1 MMDVSNEHAVER
13 NAASSY
19 PPYYCAP
26 SFYVEQVDPKTF
38 RPATTGSVSIV
49 DAT

>member
-1 MMDVSNEHAVER
+1 MMDVSNDQAVER

-26 SFYVEQVDPKTF
+26 LLYIEQVDPKTF
-38 RPATTGSVSIV
+38 RLATTGSVSTV